1 MRIKQ
6 SLVASG
12 LMLALLA
19 CASQPVKVA
28 KTSRAP
34 ASSASPMLASA
45 TTVKTVPEA
54 QRDATAPS
62 DANAMEVVLYALGL
76 LNINYRWGGANPES
90 GLDCSG
96 MVSYIYKQ
104 ATGVVLPHNAAAMAQ
119 LGKEVDRQELSPGD
133 LVFFNTRNKPFSHVG
148 IYIGEDRFVHAP
160 KTNSYIQVSSL
171 KSGYFASRFEAARRY
186 LN

>member
-1 MRIKQ
+1 MRTKQ
-6 SLVASG
+6 TIVAGS
-12 LMLALLA
+12 LMLALTA
-19 CASQPVKVA
+19 CASQPPKVVK
-28 KTSRAP
+28 TR
-34 ASSASPMLASA
+34 ASSTPAPTMLASA
-45 TTVKTVPEA
+45 APSKAAPDSVRDGVPA
-54 QRDATAPS
+54 DAT
-62 DANAMEVVLYALGL
+62 AMEVVLYALGL

-104 ATGVVLPHNAAAMAQ
+104 AVGMNLPHNAAAMAQ
-119 LGKEVDRQELSPGD
+119 LGKEIDRKELEPGD

-160 KTNSYIQVSSL
+160 RTNSYIQVSSL
-171 KSGYFASRFEAARRY
+171 KSGYFSSRFESARRY

>member
-1 MRIKQ
+1 MRTKQ
-6 SLVASG
+6 IFVAGG
-12 LMLALLA
+12 LLLALTA
-19 CASQPVKVA
+19 CASPPPKAVKA
-28 KTSRAP
+28 KASGTSTQT
-34 ASSASPMLASA
+34 MLASA
-45 TTVKTVPEA
+45 TPSKTSPES
-54 QRDATAPS
+54 QRDNAAAPG
-62 DANAMEVVLYALGL
+62 DGTAMEVVLYALGL

-104 ATGVVLPHNAAAMAQ
+104 AVGMNLPHNAAAMAQ
-119 LGKEVDRQELSPGD
+119 LGKEIDRSELEPGD

-148 IYIGEDRFVHAP
+148 IYIGENRFVHAP

-171 KSGYFASRFEAARRY
+171 KSGYFSSRFESARRY